1 MTHRVVPLKELIA
14 ALPELAAGDSE
25 WNQVSRDCEVHL
37 LTGEYDWAT
46 TPDMSRQLG
55 EAIPGATFE
64 VKSGLEPFPMSEDPD
79 RFVSY
84 VEPMLD
90 KIVNKSAALA

>member
-37 LTGEYDWAT
+37 LTGEYDRAT
-46 TPDMSRQLG
+46 TPEMSRKLA

-64 VKSGLEPFPMSEDPD
+64 VMAGLGHFPMSEDPD
-79 RFVSY
+79 SFVSY
-84 VEPMLD
+84 VEPILD
-90 KIVNKSAALA
+90 KITSNPAART